1 MERIVA
7 RSMDLSAAAD
17 FLGPGAIEVPI
28 FEKEITDV
36 VRRSSHA
43 LQRFKSPRATGHP
56 HRYFE
61 QTAIATAVAVD
72 PRNLASSG
80 TSPTRV
86 ERPAFIKAVIAQTN
100 ISMFDKDVT
109 EQQGQF
115 ASVVAKDVDDVL
127 NAVEVKR
134 GQMLWAGSD
143 TSMSAPT
150 TLEWMGALA
159 QIGTAGGSVNTS
171 TIAFGSSIIDGLKT
185 QVANLMA
192 QQNYTVM
199 PTGIY
204 ANPLLLDM
212 IDQEAKASHIELG
225 TVKITA
231 GVTVKAL
238 STQAGDLPLIPDVY
252 MPTDTTAK
260 YGFSAPGVIN
270 GVQSKN
276 YYAAIIM
283 EEMTEVPYISG
294 KTDDPKPRLFQLG
307 LVGNLS
313 GQFVGVKFDTL
324 IIKGA
329 AYAHGLLAVNRF

>member
-1 MERIVA
+1 MRIEA
-7 RSMDLSAAAD
+7 KSMDLSAASD

-28 FEKEITDV
+28 FEKEIVDV
-36 VRRSSHA
+36 VRRGSLA
-43 LQRFKSPRATGHP
+43 LQRFKAPRATGHP

-72 PRNLASSG
+72 PRALASSPS
-80 TSPTRV
+80 SPTRV

-100 ISMFDKDVT
+100 ISMFDKEVT

-115 ASVVAKDVDDVL
+115 AGVVAKDVDDVL

-134 GQMLWAGSD
+134 GGMLWAGSD

-159 QIGTAGGSVNTS
+159 QIGGAGGSVNTA
-171 TIAFGSSIIDGLKT
+171 TIALGSSIIDGLKT
-185 QVANLMA
+185 QVANLKA
-192 QQNYTVM
+192 QVGFVVR
-199 PTGIY
+199 PTAIY

-212 IDQEAKASHIELG
+212 IDQEAKAAHIELR
-225 TVKITA
+225 TEKITA
-231 GVTVKAL
+231 GVTVKFL
-238 STQAGDLPLIPDVY
+238 STQAGDLPLIPDEY
-252 MPTDTTAK
+252 MPTDTAAK
-260 YGFSAPGVIN
+260 YGFNAPAN
-270 GVQSKN
+270 GYKN
-276 YYAAIIM
+276 YYAAIIS
-283 EEMTEVPYISG
+283 EDMTEIPYISG

-307 LVGNLS
+307 LIGNLA

-329 AYAHGLLAVNRF
+329 AYAHALVAVVRP